1 MKPRIDKYA
10 RSGHYGQ
17 YGFVQH
23 PRPVA
28 RKPKSYLGAYIVG
41 IMLIAILANISYYL
55 S

>member
-17 YGFVQH
+17 YGFVH
-23 PRPVA
+23 HPVA
-28 RKPKSYLGAYIVG
+28 RKPKSYLGAYLVG
-41 IMLIAILANISYYL
+41 ITLIAVLANIAYYL